1 MEAQAAASDKPRILI
16 VDDSRVIRVAAKRLL
31 RDLYEVVEAG
41 DGEEAWE
48 TLSGDKHF
56 SVIISD
62 LSMPRLDGMGLL
74 QRLHGS
80 DDPALRGIPFII
92 VTGAE
97 DDDGAR
103 DKAVQ
108 AGASAYISKPFDP
121 KELLACVAALAD
133 REEDT
138 AAPTPAAAAAPAPA
152 ARPATPDPVDPVT
165 GLPNRQAFLA
175 RGYRGVAQAILNC
188 TELALALI
196 AIDDFANLRAR
207 CGDSGTNS
215 LLASVADM
223 LRARIR
229 REDCAA
235 RIGDD
240 RFALLLPSASPAGA
254 RRLAQR
260 LNQDISQR
268 HFDHDGR
275 SFRVTVSAAVVAPS
289 VRRDTRF
296 DHMMRDAE
304 RRLEQAV
311 AAGGNRVVHRDEPM
325 PISRPAAERPVAP
338 ARGAPAAAADTDS
351 NNADAAAQLA
361 SAAAGLAAS
370 ELEAMV
376 RHLLPLFERWNEAGN
391 HGLQAALAEI
401 RSRLQPPG

>member
-1 MEAQAAASDKPRILI
+1 MEARASASDKPRVLI
-16 VDDSRVIRVAAKRLL
+16 VDDSRVIRVAARRLL
-31 RDLYEVVEAG
+31 RDLYDIVEAG

-48 TLSGDKHF
+48 TLSADGGF

-74 QRLHGS
+74 ARLHDS
-80 DDPALRGIPFII
+80 ADPALRRIPFII

-133 REEDT
+133 RET
-138 AAPTPAAAAAPAPA
+138 AATAPAPA
-152 ARPATPDPVDPVT
+152 AAPEPAPRPMPTDPVDPVT
-165 GLPNRQAFLA
+165 GLPNRQALLA

-188 TELALALI
+188 TELALILI
-196 AIDDFANLRAR
+196 AIDDFAGIHVRY
-207 CGDSGTNS
+207 GDAGVKR
-215 LLASVADM
+215 LLADVADI
-223 LRARIR
+223 LRGRIR

-235 RIGDD
+235 RVADD

-260 LNQDISQR
+260 LNQDIAQR
-268 HFDHDGR
+268 RFDHAGQTFHV
-275 SFRVTVSAAVVAPS
+275 SVSAAVVAPS

-304 RRLEQAV
+304 RRLEQA
-311 AAGGNRVVHRDEPM
+311 AALGGNRVVYRDEPM
-325 PISRPAAERPVAP
+325 PISRPAAGPP
-338 ARGAPAAAADTDS
+338 ATHPPATPADGGPKEARTAALLAAAAPGLS
-351 NNADAAAQLA
+351 PAELDAVVA
-361 SAAAGLAAS
+361 
-370 ELEAMV
+370 
-376 RHLLPLFERWNEAGN
+376 RLLPILEHWNHAGH
-391 HGLQAALAEI
+391 HGLQAVLNEI
-401 RSRLQPPG
+401 RGRLQAAD